1 MEANI
6 ETLLKIFN
14 DNNDK
19 RICVLGTTCTGKT
32 TLINEMQIGLD
43 MDEEI
48 FPLLSK
54 EESDYICQPIWT
66 KEIGEKMNEL
76 VRTRLS
82 IKPNYPMF
90 GTVLLD
96 CDLVVYL
103 HINDELLL
111 ERTKLRNVDFVNA
124 KNMQIEIEKEIQDS
138 DIETITLEVL
148 NNRQIKR

>member
-1 MEANI
+1 
-6 ETLLKIFN
+6 
-14 DNNDK
+14 
-19 RICVLGTTCTGKT
+19 
-32 TLINEMQIGLD
+32 
-43 MDEEI
+43 
-48 FPLLSK
+48 
-54 EESDYICQPIWT
+54 
-66 KEIGEKMNEL
+66 MNEL